1 MGFRKKLIDFVDSL
15 VNRRRVG
22 PSLYPDIGKKKSSR
36 KQGLMAVFS
45 LLIKKIMELHDN
57 FIAYVTDCFMNHTLF
72 HKALKQAFEVFCNKI
87 VVGCVIL
94 LSQYPEKGGREKLSD
109 EAIEETWIRPNCDFK
124 KQISERKRLNCL
136 LLLCPSQ
143 LNSLICAAKFQW
155 YWENPGVKDH
165 QKHGTIRQ
173 L

>member
-1 MGFRKKLIDFVDSL
+1 MSKSLSRYWQKKC
-15 VNRRRVG
+15 
-22 PSLYPDIGKKKSSR
+22 SR

-45 LLIKKIMELHDN
+45 LLIKYMKPPNQQNMTQRKIMELHDN

-109 EAIEETWIRPNCDFK
+109 EAIEETWIR
-124 KQISERKRLNCL
+124 
-136 LLLCPSQ
+136 
-143 LNSLICAAKFQW
+143 
-155 YWENPGVKDH
+155 
-165 QKHGTIRQ
+165 
-173 L
+173 

>member
-15 VNRRRVG
+15 VNRRRVQVSI
-22 PSLYPDIGKKKSSR
+22 PILAKKK
-36 KQGLMAVFS
+36 
-45 LLIKKIMELHDN
+45 
-57 FIAYVTDCFMNHTLF
+57 DCFMNHTLF